1 MIFFREFLRT
11 LKITSVSKN
20 FAFVLPMK
28 ISYRFSIC
36 DIFFHTTLDRSTL
49 FSIKTFDGLSL
60 GKLKKTRFQRK
71 IKKQHRAGNRG

>member
-1 MIFFREFLRT
+1 
-11 LKITSVSKN
+11 
-20 FAFVLPMK
+20 MK